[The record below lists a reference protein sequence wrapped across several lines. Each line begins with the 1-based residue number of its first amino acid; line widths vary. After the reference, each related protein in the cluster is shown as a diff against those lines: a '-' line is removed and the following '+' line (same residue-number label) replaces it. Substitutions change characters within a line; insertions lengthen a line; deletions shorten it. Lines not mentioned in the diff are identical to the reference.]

1 MREPAGV
8 RESTREALRPAAR
21 GVREFGGHLL
31 GGLTAALTLAWAVAC
46 ALLLLAALP
55 LPRARHRAGALA
67 GRWTVLVSD
76 LDAARRSWWYG
87 STVVPGPDPAPRAAH
102 LLARVPLSAAGTFL
116 LMLAGMMTAL
126 FLGGA
131 ALEAAAGT
139 TSTVPVTLPG
149 VHLSTSSTILGV
161 TFGLITLVLLWAL
174 SAGLAAAERA
184 LARRFLGPT
193 AEDLLHRRIDEL
205 TRTRSGIVRAVDE
218 ERRRI
223 ERDLHDGVQQRVV
236 ALAMLLGR
244 AQRGRDPERAARLVR
259 QAHTESRLLVDE
271 LREVAWRVYP
281 AALDTLGLEAA
292 LTEAAER
299 TPLRSTVRYDLA
311 QDPPQET
318 ATALYFAAREAITN
332 AVKHAGAQEVFVDV
346 RPSPSGG
353 GVDLVVRDDGRGGA
367 DPDGGGLTGLARR
380 VGALDGTLS
389 LDSPRGGPTT
399 VRVSL
404 PLAPTP

>member
-1 MREPAGV
+1 
-8 RESTREALRPAAR
+8 
-21 GVREFGGHLL
+21 
-31 GGLTAALTLAWAVAC
+31 
-46 ALLLLAALP
+46 
-55 LPRARHRAGALA
+55 
-67 GRWTVLVSD
+67 
-76 LDAARRSWWYG
+76 
-87 STVVPGPDPAPRAAH
+87 
-102 LLARVPLSAAGTFL
+102 
-116 LMLAGMMTAL
+116 
-126 FLGGA
+126 
-131 ALEAAAGT
+131 
-139 TSTVPVTLPG
+139 
-149 VHLSTSSTILGV
+149 
-161 TFGLITLVLLWAL
+161 
-174 SAGLAAAERA
+174 
-184 LARRFLGPT
+184 
-193 AEDLLHRRIDEL
+193 
-205 TRTRSGIVRAVDE
+205 
-218 ERRRI
+218 
-223 ERDLHDGVQQRVV
+223 
-236 ALAMLLGR
+236 MLLGR